1 MRVKLTQVE
10 AARRLAKAVST
21 IKGWESAQG
30 TEPATLDDVVRVC
43 NLYGIPIDYYV
54 SGQCGDTRLSADQQ
68 RLLKAYSSLSPETQ
82 KALLLT
88 LEQLEQELTRQ
99 R

>member
-10 AARRLAKAVST
+10 AANRLAKAVST
-21 IKGWESAQG
+21 IKGWESTQG

-54 SGQCGDTRLSADQQ
+54 TGQKGDTRLSADQQ
-68 RLLKAYSSLSPETQ
+68 RLLKAYASLSPDTQ
-82 KALLLT
+82 KSLLLT
-88 LEQLEQELTRQ
+88 LEQLARELNRQ
-99 R
+99 G